1 MIENYVQKI
10 MHAKLKTLTKQ
21 VYVLITASK
30 NKMRMKIPT
39 HTNFTISHE
48 MK

>member
-1 MIENYVQKI
+1 MLENYVQKI

-39 HTNFTISHE
+39 HRNFTISHE